1 MKKSRAVLWVVL
13 LLAGIA
19 AACSS
24 EDTPQDAVHVMTA
37 NGVVG
42 PIMDRF
48 IDRGIERA
56 EDNRGKVIVIEM
68 DTPGGLSSSMESIVK
83 RILNSSVP
91 VVLYV
96 TPPGGRAASA
106 GTFIAMAAHVAVMA
120 PNTRIGAASAV
131 NADGGDIEGA
141 LGRKIENDAVA
152 LIRALAEERGRN
164 VEWAES
170 AVRDAT
176 ADQANDAAELRVVDF
191 VANDI
196 EEILARLDGT
206 SISLR
211 PGTTVEMTG
220 LVDAEVVR
228 TELTVW
234 ERILMV
240 LANPTL
246 ASILISLGFLG
257 IIFELSSPGTFI
269 PGTAGVIAIILGFI
283 GFGALP
289 VETAGLVLIGLALVL
304 IALELFVPSGGV
316 LGIGGVVAL
325 IIGGI
330 IAFRDTPT
338 DFQPNRIV
346 VGVLIFLLA
355 GMFISI
361 TLGLARMRKMERPIG
376 TQALIGQT
384 AVVRTPLAPDG
395 FVFIDGERWRAKI
408 DHGMAGVGE
417 RLRVTGVEG
426 FTLHV
431 RKEVEDDPGGQA
443 TIT

>member
-1 MKKSRAVLWVVL
+1 MKKSRAVLWIL
-13 LLAGIA
+13 LLVAGIA
-19 AACSS
+19 AACSAQ
-24 EDTPQDAVHVMTA
+24 ETEQDAVHVMTA
-37 NGVVG
+37 NGTVG

-56 EDNRGKVIVIEM
+56 EDNRGKIVVIEM

-83 RILNSSVP
+83 RILDSSVP

-96 TPPGGRAASA
+96 TPQGGRAASA

-164 VEWAES
+164 ADWAED
-170 AVRDAT
+170 AVRDAR
-176 ADQANDAAELRVVDF
+176 ADQATDAAELGVVDF
-191 VANDI
+191 VANDVH
-196 EEILARLDGT
+196 EILARLDGT
-206 SISLR
+206 TVQLR
-211 PGTTVEMTG
+211 PGTTVELNG
-220 LVDAEVVR
+220 LADAEIVT
-228 TELTVW
+228 TELTIW

-257 IIFELSSPGTFI
+257 IIFELSAPGTFI

-325 IIGGI
+325 LVGGI

-338 DFQPNRIV
+338 EFQPNRIV

-361 TLGLARMRKMERPIG
+361 ALGLRSMRKKELPIG

-395 FVFIDGERWRAKI
+395 FVFIDGERWRARI
-408 DHGMAGVGE
+408 DQGIAGVGE

-431 RKEVEDDPGGQA
+431 RKEVEDDPGGPA
-443 TIT
+443 TAT